1 MSEHAQAIQ
10 ARLAA
15 TERRLELALAASR
28 MGVWEWDLA
37 TNQVVWSPECLTIV
51 GVSDFDGSLDGFLRC
66 VHPDDVSPLMAA
78 AEAAAAGHAEL
89 RHEFRIIHPDGTIAW
104 LANVG
109 RAVYDPAD
117 RAVKFLGTVRDITAE
132 RAERSAAQQAATF
145 RQFADR
151 LPYCVWTSGPDG
163 VADFINLAAL
173 EYHGLRLEELRGRLG
188 ERVHPDDRAAF
199 RRERT
204 RGLAEQTPWGLRARF
219 QRHDGV
225 YRWFEVQ
232 ATPVRDAEGQL
243 LQWIGTLKDV
253 DAEMQLSGQ
262 VRQEQRR
269 LDAIT
274 ATSPGVI
281 CSFRMAPDGRMSM
294 PYASPGFLDLYGLR
308 TEEVLADASP
318 IFSRT
323 HPADRPFLEA
333 SIVASARAMTPWQDE
348 WRYNHPTRGE
358 IWIEGHSAPLPEP
371 DGGIVWHGV
380 VTDVTSRKRME
391 RQLRMRSD
399 VIEDSPIGYAIIS
412 REAQFIYVNPAFA
425 RMWGYERPEDLLGTT
440 PVALCMDA
448 AVPGQCIASVDAKG
462 SCISEFTA
470 RRQDGSTFEVRMQ
483 LTSSVAEDGGRIY
496 VGSAVD
502 ITEERRAQATIRQW
516 ADAFEHT
523 GYGIAMAL
531 PGSDTL
537 MACNPAFA
545 QLVGRAVDEVTGIR
559 IAELYP
565 PEDRTRI
572 RNCLEESD
580 RSGSAHHESRLVRP
594 DGSGIDVHVDVV
606 SVRGDDGTL
615 LYRVATVQDITERK
629 LASESLRSTRDHLQA
644 VDRASPLPIVALT
657 PDGTVLHWNHA
668 AEELFGWTAEEVLG
682 KPLPIVPEDKVEEY
696 EQFRRKVISGR
707 GFSEVSERVNR
718 QGRRIAVR
726 ISTSALHDVAG
737 THIGLVAVYVD
748 LTEQRALESALRAS
762 EERFSIAFEA
772 SPVASLLLRA
782 SDRVI
787 VEVNAAMVALTGFG
801 REELIGRTSAE
812 VPGLVATE
820 DREAGWNRIEAT
832 GLLVPTDQ
840 RIGCK
845 DGSRRQV
852 TASAKRIT
860 IGGEPMVL
868 STLVDITERTRAEA
882 ALRESE
888 NRLRLFIDHAPAAL
902 AMFDREMRYLAASR
916 EWFADH
922 RMPEQDLRGRLHYDV
937 FHDIPE
943 RWRDIH
949 RRALAGEVL
958 RCEADR
964 VERADGTVQWFRWE
978 VRPWH
983 LASGE
988 VGGILIFSDDIS
1000 GSVAAQQA
1008 LSDSEARFRQLAE
1021 SIHEVF
1027 WLTDLAKGTIIYLS
1041 PGYEA
1046 VWGRSCDSVYENPRA
1061 WLDAI
1066 HPDDRERVL
1075 EAALTRQADGSYDEE
1090 YRVVRPDGSVR
1101 WVRDQAFPVR
1111 NEEGEVIRIA
1121 GVAED
1126 ITERRQLETQFHH
1139 TQKMESIGLL
1149 AGGVAHDFNNWLTVI
1164 AGCTELLQE
1173 DLSENEDASDLL
1185 NEIRHAS
1192 ERATG
1197 LTRQLLA
1204 FSRREVVEPR
1214 VQDLNGIIRD
1224 TEKMLHR
1231 LLGEDVLLETALS
1244 PGLSP
1249 VRVDAG
1255 QWTQVL
1261 MNLAVNARDAMPRGG
1276 RLTMESH
1283 EATLDAE
1290 FTRTHPNLVPGRYVI
1305 LSISDTGA
1313 GMTPEIRARI
1323 FEPFFTTKTQHR
1335 GTGLGLAVVHGIVTQ
1350 NGGAIDVYS
1359 EPGVGTT
1366 FRIYIPVSD
1375 AVASDAAPSAGTGE
1389 IRGTE
1394 TVMVVEDE
1402 ESIRRMTTHALR
1414 GQGYT
1419 VLQAGDGEEAL
1430 AVLHRYGGPVDLLVT
1445 DVVMPRMGGRAV
1457 AEVMKGMFPTL
1468 KILYT
1473 SGYTDDAVVRH
1484 GILQSEV
1491 AFLSKPYTPMTLLRR
1506 MRQVLDTP

>member
-1 MSEHAQAIQ
+1 MPENARTVQAK
-10 ARLAA
+10 LAE

-37 TNQVVWSPECLTIV
+37 TNQVAWSRECLTIV
-51 GVSDFDGSLDGFLRC
+51 GVSDFSGTLDGFLRY

-89 RHEFRIIHPDGTIAW
+89 HHEFRIIRPDGTTCW

-109 RAVYDPAD
+109 RASYDAD
-117 RAVKFLGTVRDITAE
+117 HRAVKLIGTVRDITRE
-132 RAERSAAQQAATF
+132 RAERSASQQAATF

-163 VADFINLAAL
+163 VADFINQHAL

-188 ERVHPDDRAAF
+188 ERVHPDDKAAF
-199 RRERT
+199 HGERT
-204 RGLAEQTPWGLRARF
+204 RGLTEQTLWGLRARF
-219 QRHDGV
+219 ERHDGV

-232 ATPVRDAEGQL
+232 ATPVRDAEGRL
-243 LQWIGTLKDV
+243 IQWIGTLKDV

-262 VRQEQRR
+262 IRQERRR
-269 LDAIT
+269 LEAIT
-274 ATSPGVI
+274 ATTPGVI

-294 PYASPGFLDLYGLR
+294 PYASPGLIDLYGLR
-308 TEEVLADASP
+308 PEEVQEDASP

-333 SIVASARAMTPWQDE
+333 SIVASARSMTPWQDE

-358 IWIEGHSAPLPEP
+358 IWIEGHSAPLAEP
-371 DGGIVWHGV
+371 DGGIIWHGV
-380 VTDVTSRKRME
+380 VSDITSRKRLE

-412 REAQFIYVNPAFA
+412 REARFIYVNPAFA
-425 RMWGYERPEDLLGTT
+425 KMWGYDGPDLLLGTT
-440 PVALCMDA
+440 PVALCVDS

-470 RRQDGSTFEVRMQ
+470 RRQNGSTFEVRMQ

-502 ITEERRAQATIRQW
+502 ITEEKRAQATIRQW

-523 GYGIAMAL
+523 GYGIAMGF

-537 MACNPAFA
+537 MACNPAFC
-545 QLVGRAVDEVTGIR
+545 QLAGREANAIKDMKVG
-559 IAELYP
+559 ELYHP
-565 PEDRTRI
+565 DDRARIRECLETADRTGR
-572 RNCLEESD
+572 
-580 RSGSAHHESRLVRP
+580 GSHESRMLRP
-594 DGSGIDVHVDVV
+594 DGTSIDVHVDLV
-606 SVRGDDGTL
+606 SVRGEDGAIR
-615 LYRVATVQDITERK
+615 YRVATVQDITDRK

-644 VDRASPLPIVALT
+644 VDRASPLPIIALT

-682 KPLPIVPEDKVEEY
+682 KALPIVPADKLEEY
-696 EQFRRKVISGR
+696 ERFRRQVITGR

-718 QGRRIAVR
+718 EGRRIPVR

-762 EERFSIAFEA
+762 EERFSQAFLA
-772 SPVASLLLRA
+772 SPTASVLCRA
-782 SDRVI
+782 DDQTI
-787 VEVNAAMVALTGFG
+787 VEVNEAMVALTGYS
-801 REELIGRTSAE
+801 REEMVGKTSADLPGLQPSELRASTWRQLETVGRTQQ
-812 VPGLVATE
+812 VDFTL
-820 DREAGWNRIEAT
+820 
-832 GLLVPTDQ
+832 Q
-840 RIGCK
+840 RK
-845 DGSRRQV
+845 DGSLRSV
-852 TASAKRIT
+852 TSSAERIL
-860 IGGEPMVL
+860 IGGEMMVL
-868 STLVDITERTRAEA
+868 GAVVDVTERTRAEE

-888 NRLRLFIDHAPAAL
+888 NRLRLFIEHAPAAL
-902 AMFDREMRYLAASR
+902 AMFDHEMRYLAASR

-922 RMPEQDLRGRLHYDV
+922 RLPEQDLRGRSHYEV
-937 FHDIPE
+937 LPDIPE
-943 RWRDIH
+943 RWRTIH

-964 VERADGTVQWFRWE
+964 VERADGAVQWFRWE

-1046 VWGRSCDSVYENPRA
+1046 VWGRSCESVYENPRA
-1061 WLDAI
+1061 WLEAI

-1075 EAALTRQADGSYDEE
+1075 EAALTKQADGSYDEE
-1090 YRVVRPDGSVR
+1090 YRVIRPDGTVR

-1185 NEIRHAS
+1185 NEVRHAS
-1192 ERATG
+1192 ERAAG

-1249 VRVDAG
+1249 VRIDAG

-1283 EATLDAE
+1283 EATLDLE
-1290 FTRTHPNLVPGRYVI
+1290 FTRTHPNLVAGRYVI
-1305 LSISDTGA
+1305 LSITDTGA

-1366 FRIYIPVSD
+1366 FRLYLPVSE
-1375 AVASDAAPSAGTGE
+1375 AVASDTAPSAGTGE
-1389 IRGTE
+1389 ISGTE
-1394 TVMVVEDE
+1394 IVMVVEDE

-1468 KILYT
+1468 KVLYT

-1506 MRQVLDTP
+1506 MRQVLDSV